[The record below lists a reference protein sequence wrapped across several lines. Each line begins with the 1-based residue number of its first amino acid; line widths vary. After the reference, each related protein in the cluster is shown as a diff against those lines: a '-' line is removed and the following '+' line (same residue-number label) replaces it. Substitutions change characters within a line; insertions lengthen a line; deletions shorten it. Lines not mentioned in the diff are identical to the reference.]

1 MTNPPRIWLD
11 YRPIRIG
18 WVTHDRDIR
27 HLVEMASWNACLWGG
42 RYNCIIPAYDTDLAD
57 QLVSCFAVD
66 ILLPTRQNDATKS
79 FIDRYPHLAHH
90 RWSESIFHQRDCEF
104 ADIRHTL
111 RRIVANQDKEFEKHL
126 YLPTWDPTDPLSALF
141 SVQFGA
147 YPVPNA
153 DIADY
158 KGGVQGAFGTLD
170 TVIDLDGELPA
181 ATFERISPLAL
192 TRYDTTQSRTRT
204 ERLGPG
210 VVLGSVDDFDSL
222 AMFWNLRAAGA
233 QLILYDQRYT
243 ARLKASANVFLDR
256 FRKPTLDR
264 KPHITF
270 WIRNELP
277 RDDSWKPDLELKE
290 LAISLSDGRS
300 PHLWNGMN
308 IQPQT
313 PTFSLLH
320 RDVVPTYSEGDGKA
334 SASFALPDRPF
345 SDDDVW
351 SLRQKYAVVI
361 DATRHGAPDAE
372 LTFETPFIPRLN
384 EFYGRHFHFEYD
396 AARSQL
402 GRLDSGAVAFLTS
415 VSTQQLRISAFRVF
429 DWMKSFFAL
438 CGMKIERSEAG
449 LRASRLIAQLG
460 GVQDCRVLK
469 IRGVR
474 ELLRKYGVEDSF
486 TRSGAME
493 AIRDVNKS
501 TGIAGF
507 DAFKRLHI
515 EYREK
520 ADMIPDDVLR
530 YLLVRRVF
538 RVGLEFKC
546 PNCQIASWLHLD
558 EVKTVSS
565 CPYCDNTHDVTPQL
579 KDRDWRYRRSGI
591 FGRNDDQLGGVPVAL
606 TLQQLSTSLH
616 DSALMYSTA
625 INFRPDGAE
634 IEVCESDFVA
644 VVAGKLGV
652 DESAVQIVFG
662 ETKTD
667 GPIDAEDIRKLG
679 KLADAIPQ
687 DIAQTYILLS
697 KTGTFSAE
705 EVALARALNPK
716 YRKRVILWSRDEL
729 EPYFLY
735 ERSKDKLGDGWHAIS
750 LSDMARI
757 TQHLYFESAR
767 R

>member
-42 RYNCIIPAYDTDLAD
+42 QYNCLVPAYDADLAD

-66 ILLPTRQNDATKS
+66 ILLPIRQNDAIKS

-90 RWSESIFHQRDCEF
+90 RWSESIFRQRDCEF
-104 ADIRHTL
+104 ADIRHAL
-111 RRIVANQDKEFEKHL
+111 RRIAKNQDKEFEKHL
-126 YLPTWDPTDPLSALF
+126 YLPTWDPADPLSALF

-153 DIADY
+153 NIADY

-170 TVIDLDGELPA
+170 TVLDLDSELPA
-181 ATFERISPLAL
+181 ATFAKISPLAL
-192 TRYDTTQSRTRT
+192 TRYNTTQSRSRA
-204 ERLGPG
+204 EWLGPG
-210 VVLGSVDDFDSL
+210 VVLGSVEDFDSL
-222 AMFWNLRAAGA
+222 VMFWNLRAAGA
-233 QLILYDQRYT
+233 QLIFYDQRYS
-243 ARLKASANVFLDR
+243 ARLKTSANVFLDR

-264 KPHITF
+264 NPRITF
-270 WIRNELP
+270 WIRNEMP
-277 RDDSWKPDLELKE
+277 RDDSWKPDLDLKE
-290 LAISLSDGRS
+290 LAVSPSDGRG
-300 PHLWNGMN
+300 PHLWNGRN
-308 IQPQT
+308 IEPQM
-313 PTFSLLH
+313 PTFSLWH
-320 RDVVPTYSEGDGKA
+320 RDVVPTYSEVDGKA

-345 SDDDVW
+345 GDDDVR
-351 SLRQKYAVVI
+351 SLHQKYAVVI
-361 DATRHGAPDAE
+361 DATRYGAPDAE
-372 LTFETPFIPRLN
+372 LTFETPFVPRLN
-384 EFYGRHFHFEYD
+384 EFYGRNFHFDYD

-402 GRLDSGAVAFLTS
+402 GHLDSGAVAFLTS

-438 CGMKIERSEAG
+438 CGMRIERSEAG

-474 ELLRKYGVEDSF
+474 ELLRKYGVEESF
-486 TRSGAME
+486 TRSGAMQ
-493 AIRDVNKS
+493 AIRDLDKS
-501 TGIAGF
+501 TGAVGF

-520 ADMIPDDVLR
+520 ADMTPDDVLS

-546 PNCQIASWLHLD
+546 PNCQLASWLHLD

-565 CPYCDNTHDVTPQL
+565 CPYCDNAHDVTPQL

-625 INFRPDGAE
+625 INFRPNGAD
-634 IEVCESDFVA
+634 IEVCESDFVV
-644 VVAGKLGV
+644 VVAGGRGMN
-652 DESAVQIVFG
+652 ESPVQIVFG
-662 ETKTD
+662 EAKTG
-667 GPIDAEDIRKLG
+667 GPIDAQDIRKLG
-679 KLADAIPQ
+679 KLANSVPPDMAHS
-687 DIAQTYILLS
+687 YILLS
-697 KTGTFSAE
+697 KTGTYSPE
-705 EVALARALNPK
+705 EVALARTLNSR
-716 YRKRVILWSRDEL
+716 YRERVILWSRDEL

-735 ERSKDKLGDGWHAIS
+735 ERSKERLGDEWHAGS

-757 TQHLYFESAR
+757 THRLYFADA
-767 R
+767 

>member
-18 WVTHDRDIR
+18 WVNDDRDIR
-27 HLVEMASWNACLWGG
+27 HLVEMANWNACLWGG

-57 QLVSCFAVD
+57 RLVSCFAVD
-66 ILLPTRQNDATKS
+66 VLLPIRPNDATKG

-104 ADIRHTL
+104 ADIRHAL
-111 RRIVANQDKEFEKHL
+111 RRIAANQDKEFEKHL
-126 YLPTWDPTDPLSALF
+126 YLPTWDAADPLSALF
-141 SVQFGA
+141 SIQFGA
-147 YPVPNA
+147 YPAPSTN
-153 DIADY
+153 IADY
-158 KGGVQGAFGTLD
+158 KGGVQGSFGTLE
-170 TVIDLDGELPA
+170 TVIDLDGELSA
-181 ATFERISPLAL
+181 VTVERVSPLAL
-192 TRYDTTQSRTRT
+192 TCYDTTQSRTRA
-204 ERLGPG
+204 EWLGPG

-233 QLILYDQRYT
+233 QLIFYDQRYSV
-243 ARLKASANVFLDR
+243 RLKIAVNAFLDR
-256 FRKPTLDR
+256 FRKPALGR
-264 KPHITF
+264 GSRVTF
-270 WIRNELP
+270 WMRDEIR
-277 RDDSWKPDLELKE
+277 RDDGWKPNLELDG
-290 LAISLSDGRS
+290 LAVGLEDGRS
-300 PHLWNGMN
+300 ADLWNGMN
-308 IQPQT
+308 IQPQM
-313 PTFSLLH
+313 PNFSLLH
-320 RDVVPTYSEGDGKA
+320 RDVVPTYSESDGKA
-334 SASFALPDRPF
+334 TASFALPGRPF
-345 SDDDVW
+345 NDDDVQ

-361 DATRHGAPDAE
+361 DATRYGAPDAE
-372 LTFETPFIPRLN
+372 LTFETPFVPHLN

-402 GRLDSGAVAFLTS
+402 GRLDSCAVAFLTP

-474 ELLRKYGVEDSF
+474 DLLRKYGVEDSF

-493 AIRDVNKS
+493 AIRDVNKV
-501 TGIAGF
+501 TRIAGF
-507 DAFKRLHI
+507 DAFKGLHI

-520 ADMIPDDVLR
+520 AEMTPEDVLR

-546 PNCQIASWLHLD
+546 PNCQLASWLHLD
-558 EVKTVSS
+558 DVRTVST
-565 CPYCDNTHDVTPQL
+565 CPYCDNAHDVTPQL

-644 VVAGKLGV
+644 VVAGKLGIN
-652 DESAVQIVFG
+652 ESPVQIVFG

-667 GPIDAEDIRKLG
+667 GPIDAQDIRKLG
-679 KLADAIPQ
+679 KLADAVPP

-697 KTGTFSAE
+697 KTGTFSPE

-735 ERSKDKLGDGWHAIS
+735 ERSKEKLGDKWHAVS

-757 TQHLYFESAR
+757 THRLYFASAP
-767 R
+767 